1 MDPSVLRNLQNW
13 PTSSYSSRMNLVLHP
28 TGGNVRLGGES
39 VIPRVC
45 MPSIPRRI
53 LIGRRIW
60 RGMGHLLWTLTR
72 GLLCRWRVKNHP
84 RFVKVIGMGW
94 ELEVTLEEGK
104 GMIQRW
110 MVLLGKKT
118 TDDLHTYECVS
129 HSNQLV
135 LKKKFVKWW
144 WIVWSKH
151 HFHLKKEKKPCCMG
165 VQLTFCVIEGDK
177 IICLGSKYNESYY

>member
-13 PTSSYSSRMNLVLHP
+13 LTSSYSSRMNLVPRP

-45 MPSIPRRI
+45 MPNIPRRI

-60 RGMGHLLWTLTR
+60 RGMDHLLWTLTR
-72 GLLCRWRVKNHP
+72 GLLCRWRVKYHP

-110 MVLLGKKT
+110 MVLLGEE
-118 TDDLHTYECVS
+118 DDRWPTHLWVCKPFQSISVEEKVCQMMMNCLEQTSFPFEERVETLLYGCTI
-129 HSNQLV
+129 NV
-135 LKKKFVKWW
+135 L
-144 WIVWSKH
+144 
-151 HFHLKKEKKPCCMG
+151 CDRG
-165 VQLTFCVIEGDK
+165 G
-177 IICLGSKYNESYY
+177 